1 MESPSSLPASE
12 VIAPASEPERSPG
25 DVSARRNAPDRAWAI
40 LLTVLGLGVLAA
52 AAVIVAELSR
62 IGAPAIAHAG
72 LKSFVTKST
81 WDPTRDLFGAAPY
94 IYGTLVT
101 SAVSLVL
108 ALPIS
113 IGLALFLTEMAP
125 PAVRSIV
132 SFPIALLAGIPSVVY
147 GLWGLFVLVPLLR
160 KPVEPFLANT
170 LGFLPLFQGAP
181 IGLGYLAAGVILA
194 IMILP
199 TITSISIEVLR
210 TVPGQL
216 REAALALGATRWEA
230 IRTAV
235 LPYARAGIVGATM
248 LGLGRALGETM
259 AVTMVIGNSPTIRAS
274 LFAPGYS
281 LPAVIANEFAEASG
295 EMHTGALAALGLLL
309 FAVTVLL
316 NIAARVL
323 VRMSRRGPARVAG

>member
-1 MESPSSLPASE
+1 MREPGPAPES
-12 VIAPASEPERSPG
+12 APART
-25 DVSARRNAPDRAWAI
+25 NLPDRSWAI
-40 LLTVLGLGVLAA
+40 LLTVLGVGVLVV
-52 AAVIVAELSR
+52 AAVIVEELWR
-62 IGAPAIAHAG
+62 IGAPAIAHTG
-72 LKSFVTKST
+72 LKDFVTRST

-101 SAVSLVL
+101 SAVGIVL
-108 ALPIS
+108 ALPVS
-113 IGLALFLTEMAP
+113 VGLALFLTEMSPA
-125 PAVRSIV
+125 AVRSIV

-147 GLWGLFVLVPLLR
+147 GLWGLFVLVPVLR
-160 KPVEPFLANT
+160 NPVEPFLAKT

-199 TITSISIEVLR
+199 TITSISIEVLQ
-210 TVPGQL
+210 TVPGSL

-230 IRTAV
+230 IRLAV

-295 EMHTGALAALGLLL
+295 DIHTSALAALGLLL

-316 NIAARVL
+316 NMVARIL
-323 VRMSRRGPARVAG
+323 VRMSRRGPARVRA

>member
-1 MESPSSLPASE
+1 MLPASE
-12 VIAPASEPERSPG
+12 IAVRQPEPAPEPAAGSPPG
-25 DVSARRNAPDRAWAI
+25 NVPDRAWAV
-40 LLTVLGLGVLAA
+40 LLTVLGLGVVVTAA
-52 AAVIVAELSR
+52 LIVAELTR
-62 IGAPAIAHAG
+62 IGAPALGHAG
-72 LKSFVTKST
+72 VKDFVTNTT

-101 SAVSLVL
+101 SGVALLV

-113 IGLALFLTEMAP
+113 VGLALFLTEMAP
-125 PAVRSIV
+125 PALRSIV

-147 GLWGLFVLVPLLR
+147 GLWGLFVLVPILR
-160 KPVEPFLANT
+160 NPIEPFLSRT

-199 TITSISIEVLR
+199 TITSISIEVLQ
-210 TVPGQL
+210 TVPGSL

-230 IRTAV
+230 IRLAV
-235 LPYARAGIVGATM
+235 VPYARAGIVGATM

-281 LPAVIANEFAEASG
+281 LPAVIANEFAEAAG
-295 EMHTGALAALGLLL
+295 DMHTSALAALGLIL
-309 FAVTVLL
+309 FAVTVGL
-316 NIAARVL
+316 NIAARIL
-323 VRMSRRGPARVAG
+323 VRMSRRGPARVAA

>member
-1 MESPSSLPASE
+1 MESQSSLPATE
-12 VIAPASEPERSPG
+12 VAVRQPGRPDVDAPAS
-25 DVSARRNAPDRAWAI
+25 ANLPDRAWAV
-40 LLTVLGLGVLAA
+40 LLIALGLGVLLVAGL
-52 AAVIVAELSR
+52 ILAELWR
-62 IGAPAIAHAG
+62 IGGPALAHTG
-72 LKSFVTKST
+72 VKDFVTRTT

-94 IYGTLVT
+94 VYGTLVT
-101 SAVSLVL
+101 SAVALVL

-125 PAVRSIV
+125 PALRSIA
-132 SFPIALLAGIPSVVY
+132 SFPIGLLPGIPSVFY
-147 GLWGLFVLVPLLR
+147 ALWGLFVVVPLLR
-160 KPVEPFLANT
+160 NPVEPWLAAT
-170 LGFLPLFQGAP
+170 LGFLPFFRGPP

-199 TITSISIEVLR
+199 TITSIAIEVLR
-210 TVPGQL
+210 TVPLAL

-230 IRTAV
+230 IRMAI

-259 AVTMVIGNSPTIRAS
+259 AGTMGIGNSPSIRPS

-295 EMHTGALAALGLLL
+295 DLHTAALAALGLLL
-309 FAVTVLL
+309 FAVTILL
-316 NIAARVL
+316 NVVARLL
-323 VRMSRRGPARVAG
+323 VRLSRRGPARVAA